1 MVRSAAKKTPLGE
14 QPGDGTPVEDRIRSG
29 GSAYDMSP
37 IGPNEPPSSRDSWD
51 ENENPTPAAGA
62 VAPASSP
69 RTPEAL
75 SMEMSASPTLLDKF
89 DAEAGNAKELN
100 TTVQSTDSA
109 IVVDAPI
116 NLDEKKAGGAGN
128 QKRRFVVVAG
138 LVLLAGAGVALG
150 LTLGR
155 GNSGSSSNLTTTG
168 SMSAG
173 NAAADDTGAAGTAD
187 GTTPS
192 DTVVAEQ
199 PPVEENDGGS
209 EGDGNDE
216 KDASDA
222 AAETTTTEPQEE
234 EEEEEKEP
242 PKPTRPPPNVVFI
255 VLDDL
260 GYADVGFTQPEGE
273 GLAEVKMPNT
283 DKLAKEGVIFTNGY
297 SSGEVCAPT
306 RAGFMLGRYQQGVGI
321 YSAKSGG
328 GDGMKILE
336 YNNVT
341 AQYDSINPWIP
352 HFLKQKTS
360 GAEADVNYVTG
371 AFGKVSAGADAFS
384 MLTLFLLIVTY
395 MYCSHFFHPP
405 VASRNRRCLRDRY
418 RWHLSLSGEHSD
430 S

>member
-1 MVRSAAKKTPLGE
+1 MVRSPAKKTPLSDE
-14 QPGDGTPVEDRIRSG
+14 PGDGTPIEDRIRSG

-37 IGPNEPPSSRDSWD
+37 ISPNEPPSSRDSWD
-51 ENENPTPAAGA
+51 ENENPTPAVGAA
-62 VAPASSP
+62 VAAAAAAPSP

-109 IVVDAPI
+109 IVDDAPI
-116 NLDEKKAGGAGN
+116 NLDEKKAGGAGNRN

-155 GNSGSSSNLTTTG
+155 GSSEGSSNLTTTG

-173 NAAADDTGAAGTAD
+173 NAATGDTGAVGTAD
-187 GTTPS
+187 GNTPS

-199 PPVEENDGGS
+199 PPVEENDGGN
-209 EGDGNDE
+209 EGDIPNDE
-216 KDASDA
+216 KDATDV
-222 AAETTTTEPQEE
+222 AAETTTSPPQEQ
-234 EEEEEKEP
+234 EEEKEP

-341 AQYDSINPWIP
+341 AQYDNINPWIP

-371 AFGKVSAGADAFS
+371 AFGKVSAVTDAFGVCVGFIHQS
-384 MLTLFLLIVTY
+384 STLFIQY
-395 MYCSHFFHPP
+395 P
-405 VASRNRRCLRDRY
+405 
-418 RWHLSLSGEHSD
+418 
-430 S
+430 

>member
-1 MVRSAAKKTPLGE
+1 MTRSPAKKTPLSDE
-14 QPGDGTPVEDRIRSG
+14 PGDGTPIEDRIRSG

-51 ENENPTPAAGA
+51 DNENPTPAAGA
-62 VAPASSP
+62 VAAAAAAASSP

-75 SMEMSASPTLLDKF
+75 SMEVSASPTLLDKF
-89 DAEAGNAKELN
+89 DAEAGNAEELN
-100 TTVQSTDSA
+100 TTAQSTDSA
-109 IVVDAPI
+109 IVIDT
-116 NLDEKKAGGAGN
+116 DEKKAGGAGN
-128 QKRRFVVVAG
+128 RKRKRRFVVLAG
-138 LVLLAGAGVALG
+138 LVLFNILLVGAGIGLG
-150 LTLGR
+150 LALGR
-155 GNSGSSSNLTTTG
+155 GSSGSSSNLTTTG

-173 NAAADDTGAAGTAD
+173 NAAAGDAGAAGTA
-187 GTTPS
+187 GGPTPAGS
-192 DTVVAEQ
+192 DTVDAGQ
-199 PPVEENDGGS
+199 PPVEENGGGN
-209 EGDGNDE
+209 EGGIPNDE
-216 KDASDA
+216 KDA
-222 AAETTTTEPQEE
+222 TEG
-234 EEEEEKEP
+234 EEEKKP
-242 PKPTRPPPNVVFI
+242 SKPTLPPPNVVFI

-371 AFGKVSAGADAFS
+371 AFGKVSAEADAFGVCIGLIHQS
-384 MLTLFLLIVTY
+384 STLYIQY
-395 MYCSHFFHPP
+395 P
-405 VASRNRRCLRDRY
+405 
-418 RWHLSLSGEHSD
+418 
-430 S
+430 

>member
-1 MVRSAAKKTPLGE
+1 M
-14 QPGDGTPVEDRIRSG
+14 
-29 GSAYDMSP
+29 
-37 IGPNEPPSSRDSWD
+37 
-51 ENENPTPAAGA
+51 
-62 VAPASSP
+62 
-69 RTPEAL
+69 L

-100 TTVQSTDSA
+100 TTIQSTESA
-109 IVVDAPI
+109 MVNKTAVDP
-116 NLDEKKAGGAGN
+116 DKKKADGAGN
-128 QKRRFVVVAG
+128 QKRRFVVVAA

-150 LTLGR
+150 LTFGR
-155 GNSGSSSNLTTTG
+155 GGGGGSSNLSTSG
-168 SMSAG
+168 SMSAENTATG
-173 NAAADDTGAAGTAD
+173 DTGAAGTAD
-187 GTTPS
+187 DTPTPG
-192 DTVVAEQ
+192 DIETVVAEQ
-199 PPVEENDGGS
+199 ADPAEENAGGS
-209 EGDGNDE
+209 EDGDE
-216 KDASDA
+216 KDATDASDA
-222 AAETTTTEPQEE
+222 TATSPQEE
-234 EEEEEKEP
+234 EIKEP

-336 YNNVT
+336 YNNAT

-371 AFGKVSAGADAFS
+371 AFGKVSTGI
-384 MLTLFLLIVTY
+384 LTTRLFVCALVQY
-395 MYCSHFFHPP
+395 P
-405 VASRNRRCLRDRY
+405 
-418 RWHLSLSGEHSD
+418 
-430 S
+430 

>member
-1 MVRSAAKKTPLGE
+1 
-14 QPGDGTPVEDRIRSG
+14 
-29 GSAYDMSP
+29 MSP
-37 IGPNEPPSSRDSWD
+37 ISPNEPPSSRDSWD
-51 ENENPTPAAGA
+51 ENENPTPAVGAA
-62 VAPASSP
+62 VAAAAAAPSP

-109 IVVDAPI
+109 IVDDAPI
-116 NLDEKKAGGAGN
+116 NLDEKKAGGAGNRN

-155 GNSGSSSNLTTTG
+155 GSSGGSSNLTTTG

-173 NAAADDTGAAGTAD
+173 NAAAGDTGAVGTAD
-187 GTTPS
+187 GNTPS

-199 PPVEENDGGS
+199 PPVEENDGGN

-222 AAETTTTEPQEE
+222 AAETTTTLLQ
-234 EEEEEKEP
+234 EEEEKEP

-283 DKLAKEGVIFTNGY
+283 DKLAKEGIIFTNGY

-336 YNNVT
+336 YNNAT

-371 AFGKVSAGADAFS
+371 AFGKVSYVMMHLVCVSGCSLVRA
-384 MLTLFLLIVTY
+384 LLSTY
-395 MYCSHFFHPP
+395 GTP
-405 VASRNRRCLRDRY
+405 
-418 RWHLSLSGEHSD
+418 
-430 S
+430 